1 MSDLPDDFYLWLN
14 IEKNTVLVLI
24 LKETG
29 EDPEQDN
36 ISIFLSNPISEKE
49 EIICS
54 TIIATNLLK
63 VFLPCSLGICSTQ
76 TEKMK
81 KTQQDQILKAEL
93 KKKPIP
99 KLTEATLK
107 GLDDL
112 TSLNDQSA
120 NKNIIEDA
128 ATKTAIKVAA
138 KTSTNVMNNLSK
150 KTARNILNV

>member
-49 EIICS
+49 ENICS
-54 TIIATNLLK
+54 TIIATNLLQ

-76 TEKMK
+76 NEKQAM
-81 KTQQDQILKAEL
+81 Q
-93 KKKPIP
+93 
-99 KLTEATLK
+99 
-107 GLDDL
+107 G
-112 TSLNDQSA
+112 
-120 NKNIIEDA
+120 
-128 ATKTAIKVAA
+128 
-138 KTSTNVMNNLSK
+138 
-150 KTARNILNV
+150 R